1 MFAISDRQPENTM
14 PYRLKGTPNHTFK
27 LDRVILSEAKN
38 PSQVA
43 GARDYQRNFQ
53 DRVGAAGS
61 VRRIVFLHLSQVL
74 LILVLGLAAT
84 LPCVAQSSL
93 SSVLSSPATNN
104 SSSPTDPLGRTTPS
118 GSVLGFLHAAQSGDF
133 SIAAQYLQM
142 SPAHR
147 QSEGER
153 IANQLNAVLNSP
165 AAANVRV
172 GGFTLADGIPQEG
185 VPLGR
190 QKLGTMVSGDVE
202 ADLDLVRVSD
212 ASAGKIWLI
221 SSDTL
226 TKIPELYDQVE
237 ARQVASKLPAVLVKH
252 QFGGMPLWQW
262 LALLIGL
269 PVAAGLGWLA
279 LVLLEI
285 PVRWWARRRGQIEI
299 ANWRSVSAP
308 AWLLAGTLV
317 HQFFARYLGIALLP
331 RHYYFQISSIALIIG
346 VTWILWRVVRWSL
359 RRVRNRALARGHAGT
374 GSLMLLGE
382 RILKAIIFG
391 GGLLAILGNLGFNMS
406 TALAGLGIG
415 GIAIGFGAQQT
426 IANLFGGVSVLG
438 DEVFRVG
445 DVCRFGDRT
454 GVVEDIGLR
463 STRIRTEDRTL
474 VAIPNGTVATI
485 NLENLSRRDKIL
497 FKTNLGMRFETKAD
511 HLRFVL
517 AELRRLL
524 YSHPK
529 VETKTVR
536 VRLTDISGSSLNVEV
551 LSYIL
556 TQDFNEFAAV
566 REDILL
572 RMMDI
577 VDDSG
582 SSLAFPSQTLY
593 LSRDSGLEKDK
604 ADVAVK
610 KIAELRDGKQLPFP
624 DFHEKD
630 ISSLKGSIQYPQP
643 ESAVR
648 KDSDGSGKSH

>member
-1 MFAISDRQPENTM
+1 MSATSDRQPENTM
-14 PYRLKGTPNHTFK
+14 SYRLNETPNHSFK
-27 LDRVILSEAKN
+27 RESVILSEAKN
-38 PSQVA
+38 PSQTRSV
-43 GARDYQRNFQ
+43 RDDQRNFQ
-53 DRVGAAGS
+53 DGLRVAFALGRTIF
-61 VRRIVFLHLSQVL
+61 RRLSQSL
-74 LILVLGLAAT
+74 LISVLCLAT
-84 LPCVAQSSL
+84 SLPCVAQSPL
-93 SSVLSSPATNN
+93 SSVLSPASN

-118 GSVLGFLHAAQSGDF
+118 GTVLGFLHAAQSGDF
-133 SIAAQYLQM
+133 SIASQYLQM
-142 SPAHR
+142 TAAHR
-147 QSEGER
+147 QTEGEQ
-153 IANQLNAVLNSP
+153 IASQLNAVLNSP
-165 AAANVRV
+165 AANSVRV
-172 GGFTLADGIPQEG
+172 GSFTQPDGIPQEG

-202 ADLDLVRVSD
+202 ADLDLVRVAD
-212 ASAGKIWLI
+212 PSAGKIWLI

-269 PVAAGLGWLA
+269 PVAAGIGWLA

-299 ANWRSVSAP
+299 ANWQSVSAP

-331 RHYYFQISSIALIIG
+331 RHYYFQISSIALIIS

-382 RILKAIIFG
+382 RMLKAVIFVG
-391 GGLLAILGNLGFNMS
+391 GVLAVLSNLGFNMS

-415 GIAIGFGAQQT
+415 GIAI
-426 IANLFGGVSVLG
+426 
-438 DEVFRVG
+438 RVG

-497 FKTNLGMRFETKAD
+497 FKTVLGLRPESKAD
-511 HLRFVL
+511 HVRFVL

-529 VETKTVR
+529 IETKTVR
-536 VRLTDISGSSLNVEV
+536 VRLTDIAGTSLSVEV
-551 LSYIL
+551 VSYIL

-566 REDILL
+566 REDLLL
-572 RMMDI
+572 RMMD
-577 VDDSG
+577 VMEDSG
-582 SSLAFPSQTLY
+582 GGLALPSQTLY
-593 LSRDSGLEKDK
+593 LSRDSGVEKEK
-604 ADVAVK
+604 AEKAVQ

-624 DFHEKD
+624 DFHQDD
-630 ISSLKGSIQYPQP
+630 ISSFKGSIEYPEP

-648 KDSDGSGKSH
+648 KDSNGSTKSL